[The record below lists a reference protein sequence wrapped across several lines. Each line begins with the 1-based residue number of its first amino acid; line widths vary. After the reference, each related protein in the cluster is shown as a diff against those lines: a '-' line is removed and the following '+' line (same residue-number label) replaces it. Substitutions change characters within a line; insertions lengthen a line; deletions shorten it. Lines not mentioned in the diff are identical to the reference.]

1 VTTSLP
7 SPEGSAEEILRSRFA
22 RGEIDEVK
30 YREVAAVLRASA
42 PTRVWK
48 LTRFWAFGLVG
59 VLVLLAIGLVGPII
73 ATGTAGG
80 FLAGRSSCNVPAL
93 TGSVVDVRLWDMMGG
108 GMMGGGMMGGGMMGG
123 GPIGGSGM
131 MADGMMTVS
140 ISPSVAPAGEV
151 SFRVVNAGGM
161 IHEFLV
167 LPLPARQAIGARPVG
182 FDGKVSE
189 TGSVGEASKSCGEG
203 AGDGIVPGAT
213 GWVTLQLPAGR
224 YELIC
229 NLPGHYAM
237 GMYTELDVT

>member
-1 VTTSLP
+1 LP

-30 YREVAAVLRASA
+30 YREVAAVLRASV

-48 LTRFWAFGLVG
+48 LTRFWALGLVG

-93 TGSVVDVRLWDMMGG
+93 TGSVVDVMLSD
-108 GMMGGGMMGGGMMGG
+108 MMGGGMMGG

-189 TGSVGEASKSCGEG
+189 TGSVSEASKSCGEG

-213 GWVTLQLPAGR
+213 GWVTLQLQAGR

>member
-1 VTTSLP
+1 
-7 SPEGSAEEILRSRFA
+7 
-22 RGEIDEVK
+22 
-30 YREVAAVLRASA
+30 
-42 PTRVWK
+42 
-48 LTRFWAFGLVG
+48 
-59 VLVLLAIGLVGPII
+59 
-73 ATGTAGG
+73 
-80 FLAGRSSCNVPAL
+80 
-93 TGSVVDVRLWDMMGG
+93 
-108 GMMGGGMMGGGMMGG
+108 MMGG

-189 TGSVGEASKSCGEG
+189 TGSVSEASKSCGEG

-213 GWVTLQLPAGR
+213 GWVTLQLQAGR